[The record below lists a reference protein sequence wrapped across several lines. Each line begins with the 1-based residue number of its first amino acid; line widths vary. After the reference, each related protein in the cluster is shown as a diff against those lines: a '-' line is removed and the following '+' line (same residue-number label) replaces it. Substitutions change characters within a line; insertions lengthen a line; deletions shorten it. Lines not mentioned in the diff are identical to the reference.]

1 MTNDS
6 EYHSQN
12 LVKLAGWKRSK
23 AGIKRNKEK
32 TKDSNNDDDDDDDDG
47 DGDDDASCDDDD
59 DDYEKATRRLL
70 SGLEP

>member
-32 TKDSNNDDDDDDDDG
+32 TKDSNNDDDDDDDG